1 MLDLRPDSPAVRI
14 TTTFDVH
21 VTPDR
26 VATYLA
32 DPRHLLV
39 ANHDGP
45 VIEQSEGPLAS
56 GSWFVL
62 RFDQLRVRVEYTA
75 FDPPRR
81 VAAIVSMTGRGARG
95 STATYEFVLTKLD
108 GGEGTRVDASVD
120 GEGGWIRWGPLQRMS
135 QSLTWRRMRQ
145 GIEASG

>member
-1 MLDLRPDSPAVRI
+1 VHI

-21 VTPDR
+21 VAPDR
-26 VATYLA
+26 VAAWLA

-45 VIEQSEGPLAS
+45 VIEQSEGSLGP

-62 RFDQLRVRVEYTA
+62 RFDQLRVRVEYTE

-81 VAAIVSMTGRGARG
+81 IVAIVSMSGGGARG
-95 STATYEFVLTKLD
+95 STATQSFVLTKLD
-108 GGEGTRVDASVD
+108 GEAGTRIDASVE

-135 QSLTWRRMRQ
+135 QMLTLRRLQ
-145 GIEASG
+145 QQIEATA